1 MKLTK
6 IEKTI
11 LWVMAGCLVAMIG
24 SCAAILHTVEK
35 AGGLKQVV
43 IQAGKEIKDI
53 GKEISKP

>member
-6 IEKTI
+6 IKKTM
-11 LWVMAGCLVAMIG
+11 LWSMAGILVAMIG
-24 SCAAILHTVEK
+24 SCAMFLHTVKE

>member
-6 IEKTI
+6 IEKAM
-11 LWVMAGCLVAMIG
+11 LWGMAGLLLAMIG
-24 SCAAILHTVEK
+24 SCAVFLHTVKE

>member
-6 IEKTI
+6 IEKAM
-11 LWVMAGCLVAMIG
+11 LWGMAGLFVAMIG
-24 SCAAILHTVEK
+24 SCAMFLHTVNE